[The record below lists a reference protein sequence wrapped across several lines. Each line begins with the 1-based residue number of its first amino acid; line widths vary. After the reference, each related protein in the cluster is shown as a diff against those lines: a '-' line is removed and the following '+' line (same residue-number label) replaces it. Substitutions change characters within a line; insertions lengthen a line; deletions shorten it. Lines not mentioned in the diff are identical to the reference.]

1 MKVNVVKEENN
12 TVQLDIEIDAEHAAQ
27 EYNKAC
33 KKLGERVT
41 VPGFRKG
48 KAPRAMVENY
58 VGVDEIRH
66 HALDRLLPNV
76 FADTISEHQYD
87 LASEPVIESYKY
99 ELGEP
104 LKVTA
109 RLELKPEV
117 NLNNY
122 KGITV
127 EVPEFKH
134 PENAVEQE
142 LKALSE
148 RFATLEPIVS
158 RPAEANDIVNID
170 YAGTIEGEPLKGG
183 SAKNHQL
190 DIAHSN
196 FIPGFAEQIVG
207 KKIGE
212 EFTINVNFPENYH
225 EPSLAGKPA
234 EFQVK
239 INEIKEKHIPA
250 IDDELA
256 QKVGPF
262 QTIEE
267 LKADLA
273 SFLEKSQKNENKT
286 RAERVVLDKV
296 IEQAQVDIPDSM
308 INREAK
314 VLMEE
319 VQGKLKAQG
328 ISWEQ
333 VLDTQGQEN
342 IWNSLREEASK
353 RVKSSL
359 VLGAIAKTEN
369 IHPSDDD
376 FLAKVRELATV
387 YNTDEQAI
395 FQQISKNPGLAQ
407 GISHQIMTQKVV
419 QFLLDNNEVKYIE
432 DKTSSSSEVQ

>member
-1 MKVNVVKEENN
+1 M
-12 TVQLDIEIDAEHAAQ
+12 
-27 EYNKAC
+27 
-33 KKLGERVT
+33 
-41 VPGFRKG
+41 
-48 KAPRAMVENY
+48 
-58 VGVDEIRH
+58 
-66 HALDRLLPNV
+66 
-76 FADTISEHQYD
+76 
-87 LASEPVIESYKY
+87 
-99 ELGEP
+99 
-104 LKVTA
+104 
-109 RLELKPEV
+109 
-117 NLNNY
+117 
-122 KGITV
+122 
-127 EVPEFKH
+127 
-134 PENAVEQE
+134 
-142 LKALSE
+142 
-148 RFATLEPIVS
+148 
-158 RPAEANDIVNID
+158 
-170 YAGTIEGEPLKGG
+170 
-183 SAKNHQL
+183 
-190 DIAHSN
+190 
-196 FIPGFAEQIVG
+196 
-207 KKIGE
+207 
-212 EFTINVNFPENYH
+212 
-225 EPSLAGKPA
+225 
-234 EFQVK
+234 
-239 INEIKEKHIPA
+239 
-250 IDDELA
+250 
-256 QKVGPF
+256 
-262 QTIEE
+262 
-267 LKADLA
+267 A

>member
-1 MKVNVVKEENN
+1 MKVNVVKQENN
-12 TVQLDIEIDAEHAAQ
+12 MVQLDIEVDAELAAQ

-33 KKLGERVT
+33 KKLGERIT

-48 KAPRAMVENY
+48 KAPRAMVESY
-58 VGVDEIRH
+58 VGVDEIRRQ
-66 HALDRLLPNV
+66 ALDRLLPNV

-87 LASEPVIESYKY
+87 LASEPIIESFKY

-104 LKVTA
+104 LKVIA
-109 RLELKPEV
+109 KLELKPEV
-117 NLNNY
+117 KLNNY
-122 KGITV
+122 KGLTV

-134 PENAVEQE
+134 PEDAVEQE

-148 RFATLEPIVS
+148 RFATLEPIVN
-158 RPAEANDIVNID
+158 RPAEPNDIVNID
-170 YAGTIEGEPLKGG
+170 YSGTIEGEPIKGG

-190 DIAHSN
+190 DLAHSS
-196 FIPGFAEQIVG
+196 FIKGFAEQIVG

-212 EFTINVNFPENYH
+212 EFTINVNFPEDYH
-225 EPSLAGKPA
+225 EPALVGKPA

-239 INEIKEKHIPA
+239 VNEIKEKHIPA

-267 LKADLA
+267 LKTDLA
-273 SFLEKSQKNENKT
+273 SFLEKSKNNENKV

-296 IEQAQVDIPDSM
+296 IEQAQVETPDSM
-308 INREAK
+308 INREAR

-319 VQGKLKAQG
+319 VQAKLKSQG

-342 IWNSLREEASK
+342 IWNSLREEAAK
-353 RVKSSL
+353 RVKNSL
-359 VLGAIAKTEN
+359 VLGAVAKTEN
-369 IHPSDDD
+369 IHPSDED

-387 YNTDEQAI
+387 YNTDEQTV

-432 DKTSSSSEVQ
+432 EKSSTPSEQ